1 MYQGYRSVT
10 GGRLLPVVECVQNSA
25 ADRRLGIQPDCG
37 HIRRVTHMFAKSVV
51 AVCRMST
58 CAELVPILRTTLD
71 RRPLATRLDV
81 MSPITFF
88 LLAAWW
94 AVLSVIDMQQRRLPN
109 VLTGWGALIVLGYA
123 LFTTQFTAAVVGAAL
138 LVVPYLLVH
147 LAVPA
152 AFGAGDVK
160 LAVGLGATAALGGA
174 QAWVWAAVAAPVLTA
189 GGARRGPFTPG
200 VRGGGAAT

>member
-1 MYQGYRSVT
+1 
-10 GGRLLPVVECVQNSA
+10 
-25 ADRRLGIQPDCG
+25 
-37 HIRRVTHMFAKSVV
+37 MFAKSVV
-51 AVCRMST
+51 AVRRMFT

-81 MSPITFF
+81 MPPIAFS
-88 LLAAWW
+88 LLAAWC
-94 AVLSVIDMQQRRLPN
+94 AVLSVIDIQQRRLPN

-189 GGARRGPFTPG
+189 GAGLVVLSIRWIRAGEPDTARRRHTLPHGPAMCLATM
-200 VRGGGAAT
+200 VALAAHTG